1 MLGSYVRVKVTNPI
15 HSLNTQFGF
24 DYKLNYGTIEGKK
37 VFGSSPA
44 CAYILGVNQPV
55 RTYDGRVVA
64 VLKRSDGTS
73 VYLLTHTISKNY
85 YGSRFVFKCQVRAGG
100 DYLNYVFEGDD
111 NMDDMATTY
120 RNSEGYSG
128 GVYGGNSPVAR
139 AIYEYICRH

>member
-73 VYLLTHTISKNY
+73 VYIVSPKNMK
-85 YGSRFVFKCQVRAGG
+85 FVFHQIADAVSFAE
-100 DYLNYVFEGDD
+100 DENNYTAERLFTGLSTVSF
-111 NMDDMATTY
+111 AT
-120 RNSEGYSG
+120 
-128 GVYGGNSPVAR
+128 
-139 AIYEYICRH
+139 C